1 MLTKTSEDD
10 ADMLSVLSV
19 TPAGHLEVILEGE
32 TEEQLVLSIFLKKVL
47 LALGRLKGILVYL
60 NSPNGVSS
68 GCIGI

>member
-1 MLTKTSEDD
+1 MLAKTGEDD
-10 ADMLSVLSV
+10 AEMLSVLSV

-47 LALGRLKGILVYL
+47 LAVRRLKGILVYL
-60 NSPNGVSS
+60 NSPNGVSL